1 MSKRGQLAYIREVL
15 RSYPEIK
22 RKPAPHRTD
31 NEAARLRVVEDMMDE
46 IGRMPDGAQRQRFVR
61 MLYFEGRY
69 TFWGVIGQVPISQR
83 TARRWNAR
91 VMDIMAN
98 KMNLI

>member
-1 MSKRGQLAYIREVL
+1 MSRRGQLAYIREVL

-22 RKPAPHRTD
+22 RKPAEHRTE
-31 NEAARLRVVEDMMDE
+31 NESARMQVVEEMLE
-46 IGRMPDGAQRQRFVR
+46 VLGRMPDGVQRQQFVK

-69 TFWGVIGQVPISQR
+69 TFWGVIDKVPISQR

-91 VMDIMAN
+91 IMDIMAN
-98 KMNLI
+98 KMHLI

>member
-1 MSKRGQLAYIREVL
+1 MSKRGKLAYIREVL

-22 RKPAPHRTD
+22 RKPETHRTD
-31 NEAARLRVVEDMMDE
+31 NETARLRAVEDMMDE
-46 IGRMPDGAQRQRFVR
+46 LGRMPDGAQRQKFVR

-69 TFWGVIGQVPISQR
+69 TFWGVIDKVPISQR

-98 KMNLI
+98 KMHLI